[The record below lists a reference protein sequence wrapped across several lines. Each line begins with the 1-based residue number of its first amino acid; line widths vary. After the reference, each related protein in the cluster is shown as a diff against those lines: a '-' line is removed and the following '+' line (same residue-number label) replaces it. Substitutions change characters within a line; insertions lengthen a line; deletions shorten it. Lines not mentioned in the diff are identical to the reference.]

1 MKKFLLLGRGFKEI
15 YIIRGKINLKIFIT
29 LGEKNSKL
37 INVYIIEGF
46 LNICLS
52 KVYMLKTRIISISK
66 HINLNE

>member
-1 MKKFLLLGRGFKEI
+1 MDV

-29 LGEKNSKL
+29 LGKKNSKI

-46 LNICLS
+46 NSCLY
-52 KVYMLKTRIISISK
+52 KVYMFKTRIISISR